1 MHVLFEEDG
10 AFKPATILTQTDT
23 SLQVETPHGKRVK
36 LKTANVLM
44 RFDRPAAGELMAA
57 AEREAEGLET
67 EFLYEVCG
75 DDEFAF
81 TDLAQDYFGHVP
93 SAVESVALLLKLQ
106 ASPVHFHRKG
116 KGRFRK
122 APPEILQAALAGL
135 EKKRLQQETVERY
148 ASELEAGRL
157 PVEVAAIVTQ
167 LLVKPD
173 RNKLETKGVELAC
186 ERSGRTLPQLLLA
199 CAAFPNAHAYHR
211 ARFLSEHFPDGIGFP
226 PHEVPAP
233 VHALTRADVRAFSI
247 DDATTTEIDDAFSI
261 TPRAGGGWHIGVH
274 IAAPGIGI
282 PQGAPLD
289 AVARKRLSTVY
300 MPGDKITMLPDDAV
314 SAYTLSEGRDC
325 PAVSLYVDVNADYS
339 IAGHSSRVEIVPVVA
354 NLRHHDIEPWFNEAT
369 LAAELPDAP
378 WRDELKLLWEFA
390 TVLEAGRGK
399 PSANQNAFDFNFYV
413 DWAKETADGPGLVD
427 IQRRKRGSPL
437 DKLVAELMILANST
451 WGRVLADAGIP
462 AIYRA
467 QTGGRVRM
475 TTAAAPHDGLGVDCY
490 AWSSSPLR
498 RYVDLV
504 NQRQLIALLSNEPA
518 PFSKGSAELAAAMND
533 FELAYAAYADYQ
545 RQMERYWCLRWLRQQ
560 SPGYQPEG
568 HVWRENL
575 VRFNDIPLVVKV
587 PSLPNLDAGTH
598 IRLAIERYDD
608 LAPDLVARYVETLAP
623 DADVLTTDEE
633 DGL

>member
-44 RFDRPAAGELMAA
+44 QFHTPAASELMAA

-67 EFLYEVCG
+67 DFLYEVCG
-75 DDEFAF
+75 EGEFLF
-81 TDLAQDYFGHVP
+81 SDLAAEYFGHVP

-135 EKKRLQQETVERY
+135 EKKRLQQETIERY

-157 PVEVAAIVTQ
+157 PAEVAAIVTQ

-186 ERSGRTLPQLLLA
+186 ERSGRSLPQLLLA
-199 CAAFPNAHAYHR
+199 CGAFANAHAYHR
-211 ARFLSEHFPDGIGFP
+211 ARFLSEHFPEGIDFP
-226 PHEVPAP
+226 PHEVPEP
-233 VHALTRADVRAFSI
+233 VRALERADVRAFSI
-247 DDATTTEIDDAFSI
+247 DDATTTEIDDAFSV
-261 TPRAGGGWHIGVH
+261 TPRDGGGWRVGIH
-274 IAAPGIGI
+274 IAAPGIGM
-282 PQGAPLD
+282 PQGSPLD

-300 MPGDKITMLPDDAV
+300 MPGDKITMMPDDAV
-314 SAYTLSEGRDC
+314 SRYTLSEGRDC
-325 PAVSLYVDVNADYS
+325 PAVSLYLDVNADLS
-339 IAGHSSRVEIVPVVA
+339 IAGHSSRVEIVPVAA
-354 NLRHHDIEPWFNEAT
+354 NLRHHDIEPVFNEDT
-369 LAAELPDAP
+369 LAGELPDFP
-378 WRDELKLLWEFA
+378 WRDELKLLWELA

-413 DWAKETADGPGLVD
+413 DWSVETADGPGLVD

-437 DKLVAELMILANST
+437 DKLVAELMIAANST

-504 NQRQLIALLSNEPA
+504 NQRQLIAHLCGETA
-518 PFSKGSAELAAAMND
+518 PFAKGSAELAAAMND

-560 SPGYQPEG
+560 GPDFQPEG

-575 VRFNDIPLVVKV
+575 VRLDAIPLVIKV
-587 PSLPNLDAGTH
+587 HSLPDLPAGSH
-598 IRLAIERYDD
+598 VRLAIERYDD
-608 LAPDLVARYVETLAP
+608 LAPDLAVRYLETLAP
-623 DADVLTTDEE
+623 DANVLPGDEE
-633 DGL
+633 DAV

>member
-10 AFKPATILTQTDT
+10 AFKPATILTQTDS

-44 RFDRPAAGELMAA
+44 QFSTPAAGELMAT
-57 AEREAEGLET
+57 AEREAEGLDT

-75 DDEFAF
+75 DGEFAF
-81 TDLAQDYFGHVP
+81 TELAQEYFGHVP
-93 SAVESVALLLKLQ
+93 NAVESVALLLKLQ
-106 ASPVHFHRKG
+106 ASPIHFHRKG

-135 EKKRLQQETVERY
+135 EKKRLQQETIERY
-148 ASELEAGRL
+148 AGELEAGRL
-157 PVEVAAIVTQ
+157 PAEVGAIVTQ

-186 ERSGRTLPQLLLA
+186 ERSGRSLPQLLLA
-199 CAAFPNAHAYHR
+199 CGAFPNAHAYHR
-211 ARFLSEHFPDGIGFP
+211 ARFLSEHFPDGLDFP
-226 PHEVPAP
+226 PHEVPEP
-233 VHALTRADVRAFSI
+233 VRALDRADVRAFSI
-247 DDATTTEIDDAFSI
+247 DDATTTEIDDAFSV
-261 TPRAGGGWHIGVH
+261 TPRAAGGWHIGIH
-274 IAAPGIGI
+274 IAAPGIGM
-282 PQGAPLD
+282 PQGSPLD
-289 AVARKRLSTVY
+289 AVARKRLSTAY
-300 MPGDKITMLPDDAV
+300 MPGDKITMMPDDAV
-314 SAYTLSEGRDC
+314 ARYTLSEGRDC
-325 PAVSLYVDVNADYS
+325 PAVSLYLDVNADLS
-339 IAGHSSRVEIVPVVA
+339 IAGHSSRVEIVPIAA
-354 NLRHHDIEPWFNEAT
+354 NLRHHDIEPVFNEDT
-369 LAAELPDAP
+369 LSGALPDFP

-413 DWAKETADGPGLVD
+413 DWSVDTADGPGQVD

-437 DKLVAELMILANST
+437 DKLVAELMIAANST

-504 NQRQLIALLSNEPA
+504 NQRQLIAHLTSEAA
-518 PFSKGSAELAAAMND
+518 PFGKGSAELAAAMND

-560 SPGYQPEG
+560 GPNYQPEG

-575 VRFNDIPLVVKV
+575 VRFNDVPLVVKV
-587 PSLPNLDAGTH
+587 PSLPGLDPSTH
-598 IRLAIERYDD
+598 VRLAIERYDD
-608 LAPDLVARYVETLAP
+608 LAPDVAVRYVETLAP
-623 DADVLTTDEE
+623 DADVLPDDDSEA
-633 DGL
+633 L